1 MCSLSCKVSI
11 ITVVYNGAGTIEQ
24 TIKSVLGQ
32 TYKNIEY
39 IIIDGAS
46 TDGTQQIVEKYV
58 DKIAYYVSE
67 KDEGL
72 YYAMNKGI
80 GKATGEI
87 IGIINSDDWYD
98 INAVKNIV
106 GLFSKKDAEVVY
118 GNTIVVAEDGT
129 KKKNKAGV
137 LQTLWY
143 AAPFRHPS
151 VFVKKS
157 TYEQFG
163 VFDINYLVASDYDLL
178 LRFYSENVRFEY
190 IDEVIAYF
198 RMGGLSTVGRKTGSE
213 ENYKI
218 SMSYV
223 SKCPYEDK
231 MIPKIKETYS
241 WACFGEALSKNKGFL
256 YELLCKHFKTA
267 IDKLIIF
274 GTGVWGEKCYE
285 NLIGSKADILYFTDN
300 NALKWNTEIYG
311 IKVIPPDKLFDVG
324 AYILIAVKGKGAE
337 IRAQLIDMTSR
348 KFKFVSIEEIER
360 CFELDLN

>member
-129 KKKNKAGV
+129 EKKNK
-137 LQTLWY
+137 
-143 AAPFRHPS
+143 S
-151 VFVKKS
+151 
-157 TYEQFG
+157 
-163 VFDINYLVASDYDLL
+163 
-178 LRFYSENVRFEY
+178 
-190 IDEVIAYF
+190 
-198 RMGGLSTVGRKTGSE
+198 GGTS
-213 ENYKI
+213 
-218 SMSYV
+218 
-223 SKCPYEDK
+223 
-231 MIPKIKETYS
+231 
-241 WACFGEALSKNKGFL
+241 
-256 YELLCKHFKTA
+256 
-267 IDKLIIF
+267 
-274 GTGVWGEKCYE
+274 
-285 NLIGSKADILYFTDN
+285 
-300 NALKWNTEIYG
+300 NALVCCTIS
-311 IKVIPPDKLFDVG
+311 P
-324 AYILIAVKGKGAE
+324 
-337 IRAQLIDMTSR
+337 
-348 KFKFVSIEEIER
+348 SI
-360 CFELDLN
+360 CFC